1 MRVKVKATYTTYAE
15 IDVDAHD
22 WDRAV
27 VKVEERAGITPY
39 DFLDTN
45 DVKLTDHELVEI
57 EEDYKRIWAYTDITH
72 QSLTGKRR
80 KQSPLNIRGQKLN
93 Q

>member
-1 MRVKVKATYTTYAE
+1 MYAE

-45 DVKLTDHELVEI
+45 DIKLTDHELVEI
-57 EEDYKRIWAYTDITH
+57 EEDYKRI
-72 QSLTGKRR
+72 
-80 KQSPLNIRGQKLN
+80 
-93 Q
+93 

>member
-27 VKVEERAGITPY
+27 VKVEERVGITPY

-45 DVKLTDHELVEI
+45 DIKLTDHE
-57 EEDYKRIWAYTDITH
+57 
-72 QSLTGKRR
+72 
-80 KQSPLNIRGQKLN
+80 
-93 Q
+93 